1 MADTLLQALLNLN
14 RSPIETPYGV
24 GALTVTQNL
33 PNMIDPYG
41 NPWANLGIGLG
52 GVLTAALLGYQ
63 ARQEAMSE
71 NLAMQP
77 YITKA
82 LEAGSMQELDQ
93 LLQQPG
99 AERLGN
105 VGTQLKLRLL
115 ENQLDAAAEK
125 RKFEQ
130 QLLLERVKNNVVP
143 PGYEDTLGQQ
153 GMTLGAD
160 FSKPPEENI
169 FGIEK
174 TLDQKRN
181 EYIRQGIAMGLT
193 PNKASEDADKRISL
207 EKASNKAAFDVI
219 STSRKLASS
228 YDSMA
233 ATAIEGVAGAG
244 ETGGL
249 AGGLRASGSYLAASF
264 GSNEQKQKMAAT
276 KLLDSIAPDLVISKH
291 SPGSVSDRE
300 NKTLIGSGPNSANTP
315 EENLRLIE
323 GIKVRAGLERDY
335 ADFLE
340 EYITIKGD
348 AVGADKLWQVYK
360 DDEVFTPTGYKPS
373 RLPWREYFTQLSQA
387 AKGQTTS
394 EAAAPQAA
402 PSEAG
407 VQPQLPKASNVDAQI
422 AQLETVLSD
431 PRVSEATKAAARA
444 KIDELLG
451 R

>member
-1 MADTLLQALLNLN
+1 
-14 RSPIETPYGV
+14 
-24 GALTVTQNL
+24 
-33 PNMIDPYG
+33 
-41 NPWANLGIGLG
+41 
-52 GVLTAALLGYQ
+52 
-63 ARQEAMSE
+63 
-71 NLAMQP
+71 
-77 YITKA
+77 
-82 LEAGSMQELDQ
+82 
-93 LLQQPG
+93 
-99 AERLGN
+99 
-105 VGTQLKLRLL
+105 
-115 ENQLDAAAEK
+115 
-125 RKFEQ
+125 
-130 QLLLERVKNNVVP
+130 
-143 PGYEDTLGQQ
+143 
-153 GMTLGAD
+153 
-160 FSKPPEENI
+160 
-169 FGIEK
+169 
-174 TLDQKRN
+174 
-181 EYIRQGIAMGLT
+181 MGLT
-193 PNKASEDADKRISL
+193 PNKASEDADKRIAL

-348 AVGADKLWQVYK
+348 AVGADKLWQAYK

-394 EAAAPQAA
+394 EAAAPQVA

-407 VQPQLPKASNVDAQI
+407 VQPQLPKASTVDAQI